1 MIRAL
6 RALTLCAAALWAM
19 PTRAAAVPEDTLT
32 AARDAYNDGRYDEA
46 SRLFLLS
53 VQAAPTDAALYRDL
67 ARARSWTSD
76 TVGAVVAFRLYL
88 SMAPSAEDRAKVEA
102 ELRLVQRKAAED
114 PPPGPP
120 VVAAAT
126 LKAARARVAAGDTPE
141 AIAMLEHALAQGYIG
156 ADLAPARAELVAG
169 LSRDAAQAIEAW
181 GRADQ
186 TCDPARLSALTA
198 AARLALDKPTTGL
211 DTPAVRQTAAVTQG
225 LVAVREGRDAA
236 AVNLL
241 AEHAGSNPHAR
252 FALAVAL
259 YRLGRADEAAQS
271 LSVLDAADPRVAALR
286 ALAERAAGRP
296 MAAHAARALG
306 LEASA
311 TP

>member
-1 MIRAL
+1 MRAL
-6 RALTLCAAALWAM
+6 HALSLVLAALWSARA
-19 PTRAAAVPEDTLT
+19 TAAATPAKDTLA
-32 AARDAYNDGRYDEA
+32 AARDAYNDGRYDDA

-53 VQAAPTDAALYRDL
+53 VQAAPTDAPLYRDL

-88 SMAPSAEDRAKVEA
+88 SMAPSADDRAKVEA

-126 LKAARARVAAGDTPE
+126 LKAARAHVTEGETPD

-156 ADLAPARAELVAG
+156 PDLAPARAELVAG
-169 LSRDAAQAIEAW
+169 LSRDAARAFEAW
-181 GRADQ
+181 GRPDQ
-186 TCDPARLSALTA
+186 TCDPARLNALVS
-198 AARLALDKPTTGL
+198 AARLALDKATTGL
-211 DTPAVRQTAAVTQG
+211 DTPSVRQVAAVAQG

-236 AVNLL
+236 AINLL
-241 AEHAGSNPHAR
+241 AEHAGSSPDAR
-252 FALAVAL
+252 LALAIAL
-259 YRLGRADEAAQS
+259 YRVGRADEAAQS
-271 LSVLDAADPRVAALR
+271 LSVLDAADPRVATLR

-296 MAAHAARALG
+296 MASHAARALG
-306 LEASA
+306 IDPPV